1 MKKTIATALTA
12 IIALTI
18 LGIACFAGCA
28 KKSEP
33 VKQYSSAYLN
43 GENGVV
49 ITTVDLTDG
58 YSCEFSTGSVY
69 LYDKEA
75 NNAAIGMTLD
85 QEVYEDYVS
94 HSQAASDCKEF
105 KGGVMFTEDNQMIYI
120 CKVGDSEF
128 FGIFAKGANAS
139 QMESI
144 VTRFDVTTEF
154 Y

>member
-33 VKQYSSAYLN
+33 VRQYASATLRT
-43 GENGVV
+43 ENSEI
-49 ITTVDLTDG
+49 ITTVDLSDG
-58 YSCEFSTGSVY
+58 YSCEFTSGAVY
-69 LYDKEA
+69 LYDKDA
-75 NNAAIGMTLD
+75 NNAAIAITLD
-85 QEVYEDYVS
+85 QDVYEDYVS

-105 KGGVMFTEDNQMIYI
+105 KGGLMYKEDNAMVYI
-120 CKVGDSEF
+120 CKVDDSAF
-128 FGIFAKGANAS
+128 FGIFAEGADAS

-144 VTRFDVTTEF
+144 VTRFDTTTEIF
-154 Y
+154 

>member
-12 IIALTI
+12 IIATAI
-18 LGIACFAGCA
+18 LAIACFAGCA

-33 VKQYSSAYLN
+33 VKQYASAYLD

-49 ITTVDLTDG
+49 VTTVDLSDG
-58 YSCEFSTGSVY
+58 YSCEFTSGAVY
-69 LYDKEA
+69 LYDKDA
-75 NNAAIGMTLD
+75 NNAAIAITLD

-105 KGGVMFTEDNQMIYI
+105 KGGLMYKEDNTMVYI

-128 FGIFAKGANAS
+128 FGIFADGANAS

-144 VTRFDVTTEF
+144 VTRFDVTTGI
-154 Y
+154 

>member
-12 IIALTI
+12 IIATVVLAT
-18 LGIACFAGCA
+18 ACFAGCA

-33 VKQYSSAYLN
+33 VKQYSSAYLD

-49 ITTVDLTDG
+49 VTTVDLSDG
-58 YSCEFSTGSVY
+58 YSCEFSRGAVY
-69 LYDKEA
+69 LYDKDA
-75 NNAAIGMTLD
+75 NNAAIAITLD
-85 QEVYEDYVS
+85 QDVYEDYVS

-105 KGGVMFTEDNQMIYI
+105 KGGLMYKEDNAMVYI

-128 FGIFAKGANAS
+128 FGIFAEGANAS

-144 VTRFDVTTEF
+144 VTRFDVTTGI
-154 Y
+154 